1 MLKKK
6 ILLVLF
12 LALGAFSSCK
22 KEDYDPGKQL
32 AVDDSLIKEFIA
44 KNSIV
49 AIKHSSGIYYQIIAP
64 GTGSVTYMPSTKV
77 TVNYE
82 GKLLSGSIFDKSS
95 SAATFSLGDLIPGW
109 QIGIPLIQKGG
120 KIRLLVPS
128 TLAYMNQARVGIP
141 ENSVL
146 DFTIELIN
154 AQ

>member
-1 MLKKK
+1 M
-6 ILLVLF
+6 LF

-22 KEDYDPGKQL
+22 KEDYNPEKQL
-32 AVDDSLIKEFIA
+32 AVDDALIKDFIA

-49 AIKHSSGIYYQIIAP
+49 ALKHSSGIYYQIIAP
-64 GTGSVTYMPSTKV
+64 GTGNVNYTGATQV

-82 GKLLSGSIFDKSS
+82 GKLLSGSVFDKST
-95 SAATFSLGDLIPGW
+95 SAVTFSLGQLISGW

-120 KIRLLVPS
+120 KIRLIIPS

-141 ENSVL
+141 ANSVL